1 MRPLSTNDN
10 TSQEIRS
17 EIDEIIA
24 RAMAEY
30 ANAKGIDV
38 FTETPVA
45 AQTPPPVEEE
55 EPEYEAI
62 PRNSESVLVSESTS
76 RFSSAIWFDKIQTKT
91 ITLAGLGGIGS
102 YVAFLLARMNPERI
116 ILYDDDV
123 VEEAN
128 MSGQLYSRNNI
139 GQAKVHATNSN
150 LIDFANY
157 YNTFVFNERFTS
169 ESTPT
174 GIMICGFDNMDARK
188 QYYYKWK
195 SLVDTFPEETQRM
208 CLFID
213 GRLAAENFQVFCITG
228 DNKYYQ
234 SEYESKYLFSDYEAD
249 ETICSYKQTTF
260 MANMIG
266 SIIVNLFVNFCA
278 NECEPLVPRDL
289 PFYTEYNAETM
300 FFKVKA

>member
-45 AQTPPPVEEE
+45 AQTPPPVEE

-169 ESTPT
+169 DSTPT